1 MPSGKLTHRLPHHQK
16 KKKKKHTTA
25 AAVSAD
31 FEGIR
36 ISVYG

>member
-16 KKKKKHTTA
+16 KKKKKHSTA

>member
-16 KKKKKHTTA
+16 KKKKKNSTA